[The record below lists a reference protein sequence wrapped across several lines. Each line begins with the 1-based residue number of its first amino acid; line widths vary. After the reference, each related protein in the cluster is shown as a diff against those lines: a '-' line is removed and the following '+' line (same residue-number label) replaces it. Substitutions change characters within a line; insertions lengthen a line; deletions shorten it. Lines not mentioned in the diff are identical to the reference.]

1 MKAKIT
7 KEDYKELFA
16 KRVVINNRYPVY
28 VSGRTH
34 DILKRMIGNMM
45 IWKLSI
51 STLVENILIHHLE
64 TYSEQIKEIETE
76 EMERLF
82 RKKL

>member
-1 MKAKIT
+1 MKTKIT
-7 KEDYKELFA
+7 KKDYKELFG
-16 KRVVINNRYPVY
+16 KRVIVNNRYPVY

-34 DILKRMIGNMM
+34 DILKRMIGNIM

-51 STLVENILIHHLE
+51 STLVEDILIHHLE
-64 TYSEQIKEIETE
+64 TYSEQIKEIEIE

-82 RKKL
+82 GKKL